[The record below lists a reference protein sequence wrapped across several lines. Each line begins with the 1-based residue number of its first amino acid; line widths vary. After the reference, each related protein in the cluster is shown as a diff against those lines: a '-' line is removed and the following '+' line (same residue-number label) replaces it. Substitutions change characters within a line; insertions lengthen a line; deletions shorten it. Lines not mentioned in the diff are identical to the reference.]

1 MKEEFIMF
9 KIIPTSSLSH
19 DAIDCLINEG
29 ETFDGLT
36 YLGIVPGHDQV
47 SIVHDGDTYVIPTA
61 LIVNTDLLTQDRIDL
76 IDRLEDD
83 LDHPETNDYY
93 NFMRSI
99 CEFNLSG
106 DDSYFD
112 YGNSFV
118 TCIAWEVLKC
128 IS

>member
-1 MKEEFIMF
+1 MKEEYTMF
-9 KIIPTSSLSH
+9 KIIPITKLSH
-19 DAIDCLINEG
+19 EAIDCLINEG

-36 YLGIVPGHDQV
+36 YLGVSPSHDEVPID
-47 SIVHDGDTYVIPTA
+47 HDGDTFVVPNS
-61 LIVNTDLLTQDRIDL
+61 LIVNTDLLNQDRMDL
-76 IDRLEDD
+76 IDNLEAD

-93 NFMRSI
+93 NFMKSI

-118 TCIAWEVLKC
+118 TCIASELMEL
-128 IS
+128 I

>member
-1 MKEEFIMF
+1 MF
-9 KIIPTSSLSH
+9 KIIPITKLSH
-19 DAIDCLINEG
+19 EAIDCLINEG

-36 YLGIVPGHDQV
+36 YLGV
-47 SIVHDGDTYVIPTA
+47 SPSPDEVLIDHDGDTFVVPNS
-61 LIVNTDLLTQDRIDL
+61 LIVNTDLLTQDRMDL
-76 IDRLEDD
+76 IDNLEAD

-118 TCIAWEVLKC
+118 TCIASELLTLTKGE
-128 IS
+128 